1 MRRSEFC
8 AWGVWGT
15 QFLVKDPASAER
27 AIAHGLPCASMIL
40 ARFLRFHLNA
50 PTTIDTAELLCEKQ
64 HRNTKNRAK
73 RALLLWEE

>member
-27 AIAHGLPCASMIL
+27 TIAHGLPCASMIL
-40 ARFLRFHLNA
+40 ARFHLTRQSFYA
-50 PTTIDTAELLCEKQ
+50 KKQ
-64 HRNTKNRAK
+64 HRNSKNRAK